1 MRGIDRR
8 FLLRAMTAGI
18 GLAALPALAD
28 PVFRRYPFSLGVASG
43 DPRPDGVVLWTRIA
57 PEPLEGGGMPM
68 QPVEVAWELA
78 SDDRF
83 RTVVRKGT
91 ETARPELAHSV
102 HVEVDG
108 LEPGR
113 DYWYRFQV
121 GKERSAAGRTRTAPA
136 AGSPVERLR
145 FAVAGCQHYEQGLFT
160 AFRHLAAERLDF
172 VFHYGDYIY
181 EGRESGPNVP
191 RPRLHRGDE
200 IYTLVDYRNRYA
212 QYKIDRDLQAAHAST
227 AWIASFDDHEI
238 DNNWARDRD
247 DDGTPPEVFLLRR
260 AAAFQAW
267 YEHMPVRRALLPHGP
282 DLGMFRRFAFGGLLD
297 LHVLDTRQYRTDQ
310 PCGDRI
316 KPRCADAM
324 DPNATILG
332 SSQKAWLFGGLA
344 ESRARWNA
352 LAQQVMIGQVDRDI
366 GAERRFDMDK
376 WDGYVADR
384 QDLIGRIA
392 ERRQGNVVA
401 LSGDAHKT
409 WIGDLVLDFDD
420 PASPPVASEF
430 VSTSISSGGDG
441 VDQRPDTPKILAQN
455 PHWKFYNDQRGYL
468 SCTVTP
474 ERWQTDVRIV
484 PFVSK
489 PDAPVS
495 TRASFVVEHGR
506 PGVQEA

>member
-1 MRGIDRR
+1 
-8 FLLRAMTAGI
+8 
-18 GLAALPALAD
+18 
-28 PVFRRYPFSLGVASG
+28 
-43 DPRPDGVVLWTRIA
+43 
-57 PEPLEGGGMPM
+57 
-68 QPVEVAWELA
+68 
-78 SDDRF
+78 
-83 RTVVRKGT
+83 
-91 ETARPELAHSV
+91 
-102 HVEVDG
+102 
-108 LEPGR
+108 
-113 DYWYRFQV
+113 
-121 GKERSAAGRTRTAPA
+121 
-136 AGSPVERLR
+136 
-145 FAVAGCQHYEQGLFT
+145 
-160 AFRHLAAERLDF
+160 
-172 VFHYGDYIY
+172 
-181 EGRESGPNVP
+181 
-191 RPRLHRGDE
+191 
-200 IYTLVDYRNRYA
+200 
-212 QYKIDRDLQAAHAST
+212 
-227 AWIASFDDHEI
+227 
-238 DNNWARDRD
+238 
-247 DDGTPPEVFLLRR
+247 
-260 AAAFQAW
+260 
-267 YEHMPVRRALLPHGP
+267 
-282 DLGMFRRFAFGGLLD
+282 
-297 LHVLDTRQYRTDQ
+297 
-310 PCGDRI
+310 
-316 KPRCADAM
+316 M

>member
-8 FLLRAMTAGI
+8 FLLRAMSAGI
-18 GLAALPALAD
+18 GLAAVPAWAD
-28 PVFRRYPFSLGVASG
+28 PVFGRYPFSLGVASG

-57 PEPLEGGGMPM
+57 PEPMDGGGMPM

-78 SDDRF
+78 ADDRF

-91 ETARPELAHSV
+91 EPARPELAHSV

-113 DYWYRFQV
+113 EYWYRFQV
-121 GKERSAAGRTRTAPA
+121 GKERSAVGRTRTAPA

-145 FAVAGCQHYEQGLFT
+145 FALAGCQHYEQGLFT
-160 AFRHLAAERLDF
+160 AYRHLAAERLDF

-181 EGRESGPNVP
+181 EGREAGANLA

-200 IYTLVDYRNRYA
+200 VYTLVDYRNRYA
-212 QYKIDRDLQAAHAST
+212 QYKSDRDLQAAHAS
-227 AWIASFDDHEI
+227 APWIASFDDHEV
-238 DNNWARDRD
+238 DNNWAGDRD
-247 DDGTPPEVFLLRR
+247 DDGTPPEIFLLRR

-267 YEHMPVRRALLPHGP
+267 YEHMPVRRALLPRGP
-282 DLGMFRRFAFGGLLD
+282 DLRMFRRLAFGGLLD

-310 PCGDRI
+310 PCGDHT
-316 KPRCADAM
+316 KPRCAEAL
-324 DPNATILG
+324 DPDATILG
-332 SSQKAWLFGGLA
+332 PEQKAWLFEGL
-344 ESRARWNA
+344 SRSEARWNA
-352 LAQQVMIGQVDRDI
+352 LAQQVMIGQADRDP
-366 GAERRFDMDK
+366 GPDRRFDMDK

-384 QDLIGRIA
+384 TALMGHLA
-392 ERRQGNVVA
+392 ERRRADVVA
-401 LSGDAHKT
+401 LTGDIHNT

-420 PASPPVASEF
+420 PKSPPLASEF
-430 VSTSISSGGDG
+430 VSTSITSGGDG
-441 VDQRPDTPKILAQN
+441 SDQRPDTPKILAQN

-484 PFVSK
+484 PFVTR

-495 TRASFVVEHGR
+495 TRASFVVENGKA
-506 PGVQEA
+506 GVQRA